1 MSETKRTV
9 PTLIFNVLFAIVCAA
24 AIVMY
29 FISPV
34 WRIDLKANISN
45 EMMHELTGG
54 EIDDLNEA
62 LGEDGTDVSLSIA
75 LDSMT
80 VAQCLMQWDA
90 AAMVSDILD
99 RNLDSLATQLVA
111 VIEPIAKNT
120 IKTQASSAVKTE
132 IKNAVKDYLSSPENE
147 VTEERVNELLTEA
160 GVTDTYIE
168 EKTGAIIDRLYESG
182 STVDGVVDEVMR
194 TVDEVYADL
203 TAASNVE
210 EFQDIALT
218 EESRESI
225 RSAVA
230 DIVTDY
236 ADENGYINP
245 EEIVNRLVIEALQS
259 MSGESSEEE
268 GAGTAAL
275 TAASYAAASEA
286 QQPADPSAQQP
297 AGSSDS
303 NEQLKT
309 ELKNYLSEQL
319 LEGPAAPAVFLP
331 FVMLGLGILL
341 AISLLSWVY
350 LLLKILFK
358 TFMKNKYVK
367 VKMPIILGWF
377 LFLFLMLLP
386 NLALTYIPTMLAG
399 VLPAEILSVF
409 TMLTGTT
416 FFSSAMYAAIAAA
429 VLVVLCI
436 PYRIICKPK
445 NN

>member
-75 LDSMT
+75 LDSMA

-90 AAMVSDILD
+90 AAMVDDILD

-168 EKTGAIIDRLYESG
+168 EKTDAIIDRLYENG
-182 STVDGVVDEVMR
+182 STVDGVVDEVMT
-194 TVDEVYADL
+194 TVDEVYTDL
-203 TAASNVE
+203 TASNVE

-225 RSAVA
+225 RSAVT

-286 QQPADPSAQQP
+286 QQPSDPSAQQP
-297 AGSSDS
+297 AGSSGS

-409 TMLTGTT
+409 TMLSGTS

-429 VLVVLCI
+429 VLIVLCI

>member
-34 WRIDLKANISN
+34 WRIDVKANISN

-75 LDSMT
+75 LDSMA

-168 EKTGAIIDRLYESG
+168 EKTDAIIDRLYTNG
-182 STVDGVVDEVMR
+182 STVDGVVDEVMT
-194 TVDEVYADL
+194 TVDEVYTDL
-203 TAASNVE
+203 TASNVE

-225 RSAVA
+225 RNAVT

-297 AGSSDS
+297 AGSSGS

-350 LLLKILFK
+350 LLLKILCK

>member
-75 LDSMT
+75 LDSMA
-80 VAQCLMQWDA
+80 VAQCLVQWDA
-90 AAMVSDILD
+90 AAMVDDILD

-168 EKTGAIIDRLYESG
+168 EKTDAIIDRLYTNG
-182 STVDGVVDEVMR
+182 STVDGVVDEVMT

-203 TAASNVE
+203 TASNVE

-286 QQPADPSAQQP
+286 QQPADPSAQQSP
-297 AGSSDS
+297 GSSGS

-386 NLALTYIPTMLAG
+386 NLALTYIPTLLAG

>member
-75 LDSMT
+75 LDSMA
-80 VAQCLMQWDA
+80 VAQCLVQWDA
-90 AAMVSDILD
+90 AAMVDDILD

-147 VTEERVNELLTEA
+147 KTEEEVNALLTEA

-168 EKTGAIIDRLYESG
+168 EKTDAIIDRLYTNG
-182 STVDGVVDEVMR
+182 SSVDGVVDEVMR

-203 TAASNVE
+203 TASGVE

-225 RSAVA
+225 RNAVA

-245 EEIVNRLVIEALQS
+245 EEIVNQLVIEALQS

-297 AGSSDS
+297 AGSSGS

-399 VLPAEILSVF
+399 VLPAEVLSVF
-409 TMLTGTT
+409 TMLTGTA
-416 FFSSAMYAAIAAA
+416 FFSSAVYAAIAAA
-429 VLVVLCI
+429 VLVVL
-436 PYRIICKPK
+436 
-445 NN
+445 

>member
-75 LDSMT
+75 LDSMA
-80 VAQCLMQWDA
+80 VAQCLVQWDA

-168 EKTGAIIDRLYESG
+168 EKTDAIIDRLYTNG
-182 STVDGVVDEVMR
+182 STVDGVVDEVMT
-194 TVDEVYADL
+194 TVDEVYTDL
-203 TAASNVE
+203 TASNVE

-245 EEIVNRLVIEALQS
+245 EEIVNQLVIEALQS

-268 GAGTAAL
+268 GAGTAL

-297 AGSSDS
+297 AGSSGS

-350 LLLKILFK
+350 LLLKILCK

>member
-34 WRIDLKANISN
+34 WRIDVKANISN

-75 LDSMT
+75 LDSMA
-80 VAQCLMQWDA
+80 VAQCLVQWDA
-90 AAMVSDILD
+90 AAMVDDILD

-286 QQPADPSAQQP
+286 QQPSDPSAQQP
-297 AGSSDS
+297 AGSSGS

-350 LLLKILFK
+350 LLLKILCK

-399 VLPAEILSVF
+399 VLPAEVLSVF
-409 TMLTGTT
+409 TMLTGTA
-416 FFSSAMYAAIAAA
+416 FFSSAVYAAIAAA
-429 VLVVLCI
+429 ALIVLWI

>member
-75 LDSMT
+75 LDSMA
-80 VAQCLMQWDA
+80 VAQCLVQWDA
-90 AAMVSDILD
+90 AAMVDDILD

-147 VTEERVNELLTEA
+147 KTEEEVNALLTEA

-168 EKTGAIIDRLYESG
+168 EKTDAIIDRLYESG

-225 RSAVA
+225 RNAVA

-245 EEIVNRLVIEALQS
+245 EEIVNQLVIEALQS

-297 AGSSDS
+297 AGSSGS

-350 LLLKILFK
+350 LLLKILCK

-409 TMLTGTT
+409 TMLSGTS
-416 FFSSAMYAAIAAA
+416 FFSSALYAAIAAA

>member
-34 WRIDLKANISN
+34 WRIDVKANISN

-75 LDSMT
+75 LDSMA

-168 EKTGAIIDRLYESG
+168 EKTDAIIDRLYTNG
-182 STVDGVVDEVMR
+182 SSVDGVVDEVMT
-194 TVDEVYADL
+194 TVDEVYTDL
-203 TAASNVE
+203 TASNVE

-225 RSAVA
+225 RNAVA

-297 AGSSDS
+297 AGSSGS

-350 LLLKILFK
+350 LLLKILCK

-409 TMLTGTT
+409 TMLTGTA
-416 FFSSAMYAAIAAA
+416 FFSSAVYAAIAAA

>member
-75 LDSMT
+75 LDSMA
-80 VAQCLMQWDA
+80 VAQCLVQWDA
-90 AAMVSDILD
+90 AAMVDDILD

-168 EKTGAIIDRLYESG
+168 EKTDAIIDRLYTNG
-182 STVDGVVDEVMR
+182 SSVDGVVDEVMT

-203 TAASNVE
+203 TASNVE

-225 RSAVA
+225 RNAVA

-245 EEIVNRLVIEALQS
+245 EEIVNQLVIEALQS

-297 AGSSDS
+297 AGSSGS

-350 LLLKILFK
+350 LLVKILFK

-429 VLVVLCI
+429 VLVVLWI

>member
-34 WRIDLKANISN
+34 WRIDVKANISN

-75 LDSMT
+75 LDSMA

-168 EKTGAIIDRLYESG
+168 EKTDAIIDRLYTNG
-182 STVDGVVDEVMR
+182 STVDGVVDEVMT
-194 TVDEVYADL
+194 TVDEVYTDL
-203 TAASNVE
+203 TASNVE

-225 RSAVA
+225 RNAVT

-297 AGSSDS
+297 AGSSGS

-350 LLLKILFK
+350 LLLKILCK

-386 NLALTYIPTMLAG
+386 NLALTYIPTLLAG

>member
-75 LDSMT
+75 LDSMA
-80 VAQCLMQWDA
+80 VAQCLVQWDA
-90 AAMVSDILD
+90 AAMVDDILD

-168 EKTGAIIDRLYESG
+168 EKTDAIIDRLYTNG
-182 STVDGVVDEVMR
+182 STVDGVVDEVMT
-194 TVDEVYADL
+194 TVDEVYTDL
-203 TAASNVE
+203 TASNVE

-225 RSAVA
+225 RNAVA

-245 EEIVNRLVIEALQS
+245 EEIVNQLVIEALQS

-297 AGSSDS
+297 AGSSGS

>member
-75 LDSMT
+75 LDSMA

-90 AAMVSDILD
+90 AAMVDDILD

-147 VTEERVNELLTEA
+147 KTEEEVNALLTEA

-168 EKTGAIIDRLYESG
+168 EKTDAIIDRLYTNG
-182 STVDGVVDEVMR
+182 STVDGVVDEVMT
-194 TVDEVYADL
+194 TVDEVYTDL
-203 TAASNVE
+203 TASNVE

-225 RSAVA
+225 RNAVA

-297 AGSSDS
+297 AGSSGS

-386 NLALTYIPTMLAG
+386 NLALTYIPTLLAG

-409 TMLTGTT
+409 TMLSGTS

>member
-34 WRIDLKANISN
+34 WRIDVKANISN
-45 EMMHELTGG
+45 EMVHELTGG

-75 LDSMT
+75 LDSMA
-80 VAQCLMQWDA
+80 VAQCLVQWDA
-90 AAMVSDILD
+90 AAMVDDILD

-132 IKNAVKDYLSSPENE
+132 IKDAVRDYLSSPENE

-168 EKTGAIIDRLYESG
+168 EKTDAIIDRLYTNG
-182 STVDGVVDEVMR
+182 STVDGVVDEVMT
-194 TVDEVYADL
+194 TVDEVYTDL
-203 TAASNVE
+203 TASNVE

-236 ADENGYINP
+236 ADENGYIDP
-245 EEIVNRLVIEALQS
+245 EEIVNQLVIEALQS

-297 AGSSDS
+297 SGSSDS
-303 NEQLKT
+303 NEQLRA
-309 ELKNYLSEQL
+309 ELRNYLSAQL
-319 LEGPAAPAVFLP
+319 LEGPHAPAVYLP
-331 FVMLGLGILL
+331 FVMLGLGVLL

-350 LLLKILFK
+350 LLVKILFK

-429 VLVVLCI
+429 VLVVLWI

>member
-34 WRIDLKANISN
+34 WRIDVKANISN

-75 LDSMT
+75 LDSMA
-80 VAQCLMQWDA
+80 VAQCLVQWDA
-90 AAMVSDILD
+90 AAMVDDILD
-99 RNLDSLATQLVA
+99 RNIDSLAGQLVT
-111 VIEPIAKNT
+111 VVEPIAKNS
-120 IKTQASSAVKTE
+120 IKNQASNAVKTE
-132 IKNAVKDYLSSPENE
+132 IKDAVRDYLSSPENE
-147 VTEERVNELLTEA
+147 KTEEEVNALLTEA

-168 EKTGAIIDRLYESG
+168 EKTGAIIDRLYESA

-203 TAASNVE
+203 TASDVE

-225 RSAVA
+225 RNAVA

-297 AGSSDS
+297 AGSSGS

-319 LEGPAAPAVFLP
+319 LEGPAAPAVYLP
-331 FVMLGLGILL
+331 FVMLGLGVLL

-350 LLLKILFK
+350 LLVKILFK

-367 VKMPIILGWF
+367 VKMPIILGWL

-399 VLPAEILSVF
+399 VLPAEVLSVF
-409 TMLTGTT
+409 TMLTGTA
-416 FFSSAMYAAIAAA
+416 FFSSAVYAAIAAA
-429 VLVVLCI
+429 ALIVLWI

>member
-34 WRIDLKANISN
+34 WRIDVKANISN

-90 AAMVSDILD
+90 AAMVDDILD

-168 EKTGAIIDRLYESG
+168 EKTDAIIDRLYTNG
-182 STVDGVVDEVMR
+182 SSVDGVVDEVMT
-194 TVDEVYADL
+194 TVDEVYTDL
-203 TAASNVE
+203 TASNVE

-225 RSAVA
+225 RNAVA

-297 AGSSDS
+297 AGSSGS

-429 VLVVLCI
+429 VLVVLWI

>member
-75 LDSMT
+75 LDSMA
-80 VAQCLMQWDA
+80 VAQCLVQWDA
-90 AAMVSDILD
+90 AAMVDDILD

-168 EKTGAIIDRLYESG
+168 EKTDAIIDRLYTNG
-182 STVDGVVDEVMR
+182 SSVDGVVDEVMT

-203 TAASNVE
+203 TASNVE

-225 RSAVA
+225 RNAVA

-297 AGSSDS
+297 AGSSGS

-350 LLLKILFK
+350 LLLKILCK

-429 VLVVLCI
+429 VLVVLWI

>member
-1 MSETKRTV
+1 MSETKRSV

-34 WRIDLKANISN
+34 WRIDVKANISN

-75 LDSMT
+75 LDSMA
-80 VAQCLMQWDA
+80 VAQCLVQWDA
-90 AAMVSDILD
+90 AAMVDDILD

-168 EKTGAIIDRLYESG
+168 EKTDAIIDRLYTNG
-182 STVDGVVDEVMR
+182 SSVDGVVDEVMT

-203 TAASNVE
+203 TASNVE

-225 RSAVA
+225 RNAVA

-236 ADENGYINP
+236 ADENGYIDP

-297 AGSSDS
+297 AGSSGS

-386 NLALTYIPTMLAG
+386 NLALTYIPTLLAG

-409 TMLTGTT
+409 TMLSGTS

-429 VLVVLCI
+429 ALIVLWI

-445 NN
+445 ND

>member
-75 LDSMT
+75 LDSMA
-80 VAQCLMQWDA
+80 VAQCLVQWDA
-90 AAMVSDILD
+90 AAMVDDILD

-168 EKTGAIIDRLYESG
+168 EKTDAIIDRLYTNG
-182 STVDGVVDEVMR
+182 SSVDGVVDEVMT

-203 TAASNVE
+203 TASNVE

-225 RSAVA
+225 RNAVA

-297 AGSSDS
+297 AGSSGS

-350 LLLKILFK
+350 LLLKILCK

-399 VLPAEILSVF
+399 TLSAEVLSVF
-409 TMLTGTT
+409 TMLTGTA

-429 VLVVLCI
+429 ALIVLWI

>member
-34 WRIDLKANISN
+34 WRIDVKANISN

-90 AAMVSDILD
+90 AAMVDDILD

-168 EKTGAIIDRLYESG
+168 EKTDAIIDRLYTNG
-182 STVDGVVDEVMR
+182 SSVDGVVDEVMT
-194 TVDEVYADL
+194 TVDEVYTDL
-203 TAASNVE
+203 TASNVE

-225 RSAVA
+225 RNAVA

-245 EEIVNRLVIEALQS
+245 EEIVNQLVIEALQS

-297 AGSSDS
+297 AGSSGS

-429 VLVVLCI
+429 VLVVLWI

>member
-34 WRIDLKANISN
+34 WRIDVKANISN

-75 LDSMT
+75 LDSMA

-90 AAMVSDILD
+90 AAMVDDILD

-147 VTEERVNELLTEA
+147 KTEEEVNALLTEA

-168 EKTGAIIDRLYESG
+168 EKTDAIIDRLYESA

-203 TAASNVE
+203 TASDVE

-225 RSAVA
+225 RNAVA

-245 EEIVNRLVIEALQS
+245 EEIVNQLVIEALQS

-297 AGSSDS
+297 AGSSGS

-350 LLLKILFK
+350 LLVKILFK

-399 VLPAEILSVF
+399 VLPAEVLSVF
-409 TMLTGTT
+409 TMLTGTA

-429 VLVVLCI
+429 VLVVLWI

>member
-34 WRIDLKANISN
+34 WRIDVKANISN

-75 LDSMT
+75 LDSMA

-168 EKTGAIIDRLYESG
+168 EKTDAIIDRLYTNG
-182 STVDGVVDEVMR
+182 SSVDGVVDEVMT

-203 TAASNVE
+203 TASNVE

-225 RSAVA
+225 RNAVA

-286 QQPADPSAQQP
+286 QQPADPSAQQSS
-297 AGSSDS
+297 GSSGS
-303 NEQLKT
+303 NEQLQT

-350 LLLKILFK
+350 LLVKILCK

-399 VLPAEILSVF
+399 TLSAEVLSVF
-409 TMLTGTT
+409 TMLSGTT

>member
-34 WRIDLKANISN
+34 WRIDVKANISN

-75 LDSMT
+75 LDSMA

-90 AAMVSDILD
+90 AAMVDDILD

-168 EKTGAIIDRLYESG
+168 EKTDAIIDRLYTNG
-182 STVDGVVDEVMR
+182 SSVDGVVDEVMT
-194 TVDEVYADL
+194 TVDEVYTDL
-203 TAASNVE
+203 TASNVE

-225 RSAVA
+225 RSAVT

-303 NEQLKT
+303 NEQLRA
-309 ELKNYLSEQL
+309 ELRNYLSAQL
-319 LEGPAAPAVFLP
+319 LEGPYAPAVYLP

-429 VLVVLCI
+429 VLIVLWI

>member
-75 LDSMT
+75 LDSMA

-168 EKTGAIIDRLYESG
+168 EKTDAIIDRLYTNG
-182 STVDGVVDEVMR
+182 SSVDGVVDEVMT

-203 TAASNVE
+203 TASNVE

-225 RSAVA
+225 RNAVA

-245 EEIVNRLVIEALQS
+245 EEIVNQLVIEALQS

-297 AGSSDS
+297 AGSSGS

-350 LLLKILFK
+350 LLVKILCK

-399 VLPAEILSVF
+399 TLSAEVLSVF
-409 TMLTGTT
+409 TMLTGTA

-429 VLVVLCI
+429 VLVVLWI

>member
-75 LDSMT
+75 LDSMA

-168 EKTGAIIDRLYESG
+168 EKTDAIIDRLYTNG
-182 STVDGVVDEVMR
+182 SSVDGVVDEVMR

-203 TAASNVE
+203 TASNVE

-297 AGSSDS
+297 AGSSGS

-350 LLLKILFK
+350 LLLKILCK

-399 VLPAEILSVF
+399 TLSAEVLSVF
-409 TMLTGTT
+409 TMLTGTA

-429 VLVVLCI
+429 ALIVLWI

>member
-34 WRIDLKANISN
+34 WRIDVKANISN

-75 LDSMT
+75 LDSMA

-168 EKTGAIIDRLYESG
+168 EKTDAIIDRLYTNG
-182 STVDGVVDEVMR
+182 SSVDGVVDEVMT
-194 TVDEVYADL
+194 TVDEVYTDL
-203 TAASNVE
+203 TASNVE

-225 RSAVA
+225 RNAVA

-286 QQPADPSAQQP
+286 QQPSDPSAQQP
-297 AGSSDS
+297 AGSSGS

-350 LLLKILFK
+350 LLLKILCK

>member
-75 LDSMT
+75 LDSMA
-80 VAQCLMQWDA
+80 VAQCLVQWDA
-90 AAMVSDILD
+90 AAMVDDILD

-168 EKTGAIIDRLYESG
+168 EKTDAIIDRLYTNG
-182 STVDGVVDEVMR
+182 SSVDGVVDEVMT

-203 TAASNVE
+203 TASNVE

-225 RSAVA
+225 RNAVA

-297 AGSSDS
+297 AGSSGS

-350 LLLKILFK
+350 LLVKILCK

-409 TMLTGTT
+409 TMLSGTT

-429 VLVVLCI
+429 ALIVLWI

>member
-75 LDSMT
+75 LDSMA

-132 IKNAVKDYLSSPENE
+132 IKDAVRDYLSSPENE
-147 VTEERVNELLTEA
+147 VTEERVNDLLTEA

-203 TAASNVE
+203 TASDVE

-236 ADENGYINP
+236 ADENGYIDP

-297 AGSSDS
+297 AGSSGS

-350 LLLKILFK
+350 LLVKILFK

-429 VLVVLCI
+429 VLIVLWI

>member
-75 LDSMT
+75 LDSMA
-80 VAQCLMQWDA
+80 VAQCLVQWDA
-90 AAMVSDILD
+90 AAMVDDILD
-99 RNLDSLATQLVA
+99 RNIDSLAGQLVT
-111 VIEPIAKNT
+111 VVEPIAKNS
-120 IKTQASSAVKTE
+120 IKNQASSAVKTE
-132 IKNAVKDYLSSPENE
+132 IKNAVRDYLSSPENE

-168 EKTGAIIDRLYESG
+168 EKTDAIIDRLYESA

-203 TAASNVE
+203 TASDVE

-225 RSAVA
+225 RNAVA

-297 AGSSDS
+297 AGSSGS

-409 TMLTGTT
+409 TMLSGTT

-429 VLVVLCI
+429 ALIVLWI

>member
-34 WRIDLKANISN
+34 WRIDVKANISN

-75 LDSMT
+75 LDSMA
-80 VAQCLMQWDA
+80 VAQCLVQWDA
-90 AAMVSDILD
+90 AAMVDDILD

-168 EKTGAIIDRLYESG
+168 EKTDAIIDRLYTNG
-182 STVDGVVDEVMR
+182 STVDGVVDEVMT
-194 TVDEVYADL
+194 TVDEVYTDL
-203 TAASNVE
+203 TASNVE
-210 EFQDIALT
+210 EFQEIALT

-245 EEIVNRLVIEALQS
+245 EEIVNQLVIEALQS

-297 AGSSDS
+297 AGSSGS

-331 FVMLGLGILL
+331 FVMLGLGVLL

-350 LLLKILFK
+350 LLLKILCK

-429 VLVVLCI
+429 VLIVLWI

>member
-34 WRIDLKANISN
+34 WRIDVKANISN

-75 LDSMT
+75 LDSMA

-168 EKTGAIIDRLYESG
+168 EKTDAIIDRLYTNG
-182 STVDGVVDEVMR
+182 STVDGVVDEVMT
-194 TVDEVYADL
+194 TVDEVYTDL
-203 TAASNVE
+203 TASNVE

-225 RSAVA
+225 RNAVT

-297 AGSSDS
+297 AGSSGS

-331 FVMLGLGILL
+331 FVMLGLGVLL

-409 TMLTGTT
+409 TMLSGTS

>member
-34 WRIDLKANISN
+34 WRIDVKANISN

-75 LDSMT
+75 LDSMA

-90 AAMVSDILD
+90 AAMVDDILD

-147 VTEERVNELLTEA
+147 KTEEEVNALLTEA

-168 EKTGAIIDRLYESG
+168 EKTDAIIDRLYESA

-203 TAASNVE
+203 TASDVE

-225 RSAVA
+225 RNAVA

-245 EEIVNRLVIEALQS
+245 EEIVNQLVIEALQS

-297 AGSSDS
+297 AGSSGS

-429 VLVVLCI
+429 VLVVLWI

>member
-34 WRIDLKANISN
+34 WRIDVKANISN

-75 LDSMT
+75 LDSMA
-80 VAQCLMQWDA
+80 VAQCLVQWDA

-168 EKTGAIIDRLYESG
+168 EKTDAIIDRLYTNG
-182 STVDGVVDEVMR
+182 SSVDGVVDEVMR
-194 TVDEVYADL
+194 TVDEVYTDL
-203 TAASNVE
+203 TASNVE

-245 EEIVNRLVIEALQS
+245 EEIVNQLVIEALQS

-297 AGSSDS
+297 AGSSGS

-350 LLLKILFK
+350 LLLKILCK

-399 VLPAEILSVF
+399 TLSAEILSIF
-409 TMLTGTT
+409 TMLSGTS
-416 FFSSAMYAAIAAA
+416 FFSSALYATIAAA

>member
-75 LDSMT
+75 LDSMA
-80 VAQCLMQWDA
+80 VAQCLVQWDA
-90 AAMVSDILD
+90 AAMVDDILD

-168 EKTGAIIDRLYESG
+168 EKTDAIIDRLYTNG
-182 STVDGVVDEVMR
+182 SSVDGVVDEVMT

-203 TAASNVE
+203 TASNVE

-225 RSAVA
+225 RNAVA

-286 QQPADPSAQQP
+286 QQPSAPSAQQP

-331 FVMLGLGILL
+331 FVMLGLGVLL

-350 LLLKILFK
+350 LLLKILCK

-429 VLVVLCI
+429 VLIVLWI

-445 NN
+445 ND

>member
-75 LDSMT
+75 LDSMA
-80 VAQCLMQWDA
+80 VAQCLVQWDA
-90 AAMVSDILD
+90 AAMVDDILD
-99 RNLDSLATQLVA
+99 RNIDSLAGQLVT
-111 VIEPIAKNT
+111 VVEPIAKNS
-120 IKTQASSAVKTE
+120 IKNQASSAVKTE

-147 VTEERVNELLTEA
+147 KTEEEVNALLTEA

-168 EKTGAIIDRLYESG
+168 EKTDAIIDRLYESG

-225 RSAVA
+225 RNAVA

-245 EEIVNRLVIEALQS
+245 EEIVNQLVIEALQS

-286 QQPADPSAQQP
+286 QQPADPSAQQSP
-297 AGSSDS
+297 GSSGS

-350 LLLKILFK
+350 LLLKILCK

-409 TMLTGTT
+409 TMLSGTS
-416 FFSSAMYAAIAAA
+416 FFCSALYAAIAGA

>member
-34 WRIDLKANISN
+34 WRIDVKANISN

-75 LDSMT
+75 LDSMA

-168 EKTGAIIDRLYESG
+168 EKTDAIIDRLYTNG
-182 STVDGVVDEVMR
+182 SSVDGVVDEVMT

-203 TAASNVE
+203 TASNVE

-245 EEIVNRLVIEALQS
+245 EEIVNQLVIEALQS

-286 QQPADPSAQQP
+286 QQPSDPSAQQSS
-297 AGSSDS
+297 GSSGS

>member
-34 WRIDLKANISN
+34 WRIDVKANISN

-75 LDSMT
+75 LDSMA
-80 VAQCLMQWDA
+80 VAQCLVQWDA
-90 AAMVSDILD
+90 AAMVDDILD

-168 EKTGAIIDRLYESG
+168 EKTDAIIDRLYTNG
-182 STVDGVVDEVMR
+182 SSVDGVVDEVMT
-194 TVDEVYADL
+194 TVDEVYTDL
-203 TAASNVE
+203 TASNVE

-225 RSAVA
+225 RNAVA

-286 QQPADPSAQQP
+286 QQPSDPSAQQP
-297 AGSSDS
+297 AGSSGS

-350 LLLKILFK
+350 LLLKILCK

>member
-1 MSETKRTV
+1 MSETKRSV

-75 LDSMT
+75 LDSMA
-80 VAQCLMQWDA
+80 VAQCLVQWDA
-90 AAMVSDILD
+90 AAMVDDILD
-99 RNLDSLATQLVA
+99 RNIDSLAGQLVT
-111 VIEPIAKNT
+111 VVEPIAKNS
-120 IKTQASSAVKTE
+120 IKNQASSAVKTE

-168 EKTGAIIDRLYESG
+168 EKTDAIIDRLYTNG
-182 STVDGVVDEVMR
+182 SSVDGVVDEVMT

-203 TAASNVE
+203 TASNVE

-225 RSAVA
+225 RNAVA

-286 QQPADPSAQQP
+286 QQPADPSAQQSP
-297 AGSSDS
+297 GSSGS

-350 LLLKILFK
+350 LLLKILCK

-429 VLVVLCI
+429 VLVVLWI

>member
-75 LDSMT
+75 LDSMA
-80 VAQCLMQWDA
+80 VAQCLVQWDA
-90 AAMVSDILD
+90 AAMVDDILD

-147 VTEERVNELLTEA
+147 KTEEEVNALLTEA

-168 EKTGAIIDRLYESG
+168 EKTDAIIDRLYESA

-203 TAASNVE
+203 TASDVE

-225 RSAVA
+225 RNAVA

-245 EEIVNRLVIEALQS
+245 EEIVNQLVIEALQS

-297 AGSSDS
+297 AGSSGS

-350 LLLKILFK
+350 LLVKILFK

-399 VLPAEILSVF
+399 TLSAEVLSVF
-409 TMLTGTT
+409 TMLTGTA

-429 VLVVLCI
+429 ALIVLWI

>member
-1 MSETKRTV
+1 MSETKRSV

-75 LDSMT
+75 LDSMA
-80 VAQCLMQWDA
+80 VAQCLVQWDA
-90 AAMVSDILD
+90 AAMVDDILD
-99 RNLDSLATQLVA
+99 RNIDSLAGQLVT
-111 VIEPIAKNT
+111 VVEPIAKNS
-120 IKTQASSAVKTE
+120 IKNQASSAVKTE

-168 EKTGAIIDRLYESG
+168 EKTDAIIDRLYTNG
-182 STVDGVVDEVMR
+182 SSVDGVVDEVMT

-203 TAASNVE
+203 TASNVE

-225 RSAVA
+225 RNAVA

-286 QQPADPSAQQP
+286 QQPADPSAQQSP
-297 AGSSDS
+297 GSSGS

-350 LLLKILFK
+350 LLVKILCK

-429 VLVVLCI
+429 VLVVLWI

>member
-1 MSETKRTV
+1 M
-9 PTLIFNVLFAIVCAA
+9 A
-24 AIVMY
+24 
-29 FISPV
+29 
-34 WRIDLKANISN
+34 
-45 EMMHELTGG
+45 
-54 EIDDLNEA
+54 
-62 LGEDGTDVSLSIA
+62 
-75 LDSMT
+75 
-80 VAQCLMQWDA
+80 VAQCLVQWDA
-90 AAMVSDILD
+90 AAMVDDILD

-147 VTEERVNELLTEA
+147 VTQERVNELLTEA

-168 EKTGAIIDRLYESG
+168 EKTDAIIDRLYESG

-203 TAASNVE
+203 TASDVE

-286 QQPADPSAQQP
+286 QQPSDPSAQQP
-297 AGSSDS
+297 AGSSGS